1 MSTKI
6 GILQLKLPAAKLQ
19 SASGGFEM

>member
-6 GILQLKLPAAKLQ
+6 GILLEVALVL
-19 SASGGFEM
+19 